1 MWKLSC
7 GCTPLIKG
15 VAENQICYVTMSLGV
30 IVIDQV
36 CHFKTSYLFIY
47 QFPIEVIHSII
58 PDVPH
63 YFNLAKRVVTFLPKY
78 NKYE

>member
-1 MWKLSC
+1 MLNLYC
-7 GCTPLIKG
+7 GCTLFIMG
-15 VAENQICYVTMSLGV
+15 VEENQICNVTMPLGV

-47 QFPIEVIHSII
+47 QFPIEVMHSITF
-58 PDVPH
+58 DVPH
-63 YFNLAKRVVTFLPKY
+63 YFILAKRVVTFLPKY